1 MNEKHSDRI
10 DSLLRYL
17 KSPFSEEHDF
27 KFCNKNHEWAA
38 ALEFLRGAYGDVR
51 KELEKT
57 RLILFEVREAD
68 DAIINCEITTKD
80 VFDRVDAANEKA
92 DALLGRRVVEEV
104 SFNDPS

>member
-10 DSLLRYL
+10 DSLLRHL
-17 KSPFSEEHDF
+17 QNPFAEEQNF
-27 KFCNKNHEWAA
+27 KFGNHHREWAL
-38 ALEFLRGAYGDVR
+38 ALEWLRDAYGDVR

-57 RLILFEVREAD
+57 RLVLFEVREAD
-68 DAIINCEITTKD
+68 DAIINCEFTTKD